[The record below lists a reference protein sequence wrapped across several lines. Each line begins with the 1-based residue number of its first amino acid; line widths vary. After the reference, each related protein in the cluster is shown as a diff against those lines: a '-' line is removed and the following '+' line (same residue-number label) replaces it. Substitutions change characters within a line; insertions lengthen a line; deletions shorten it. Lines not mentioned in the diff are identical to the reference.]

1 MRRYILALDQ
11 GTTSS
16 RAVLFDREA
25 RIAGFGHR
33 DLPQIYPR
41 PGWVEHEPDDIWN
54 TQLGA
59 ILDAIEAA
67 GADPDDIE
75 ALGITNQRE
84 TTIVWERASGKPIH
98 RAIVWQCRRTA
109 ELCERLKLVEGFEER
124 VRSSTGLVV
133 DAYFSATKIKWIL
146 DNVPGALARA
156 RAGELLFGTVDS
168 WLLWRLSAGAIHATD
183 ATNASRTMLFDTRSL
198 SWDERLL
205 ADLDIPRS
213 MLPEVRPSS
222 YVYGATDP
230 RLFGGREIPIAGVA
244 GDQHAALFGQAC
256 FAPGAAKNTYGTGC
270 FLMMNTG
277 SSRVPSARGL
287 LTTVAWQLPGRT
299 EYALEGSVFVAGAA
313 VQWLRDELG
322 LVREARETESVA
334 ASVSDSLGVYLVP
347 AFVGLGAPYWDMYAR
362 GTIVGLTR
370 GAGRSHLVRATLE
383 SIAYQTRDVL
393 RAIEDDSGIP
403 VRELKVDG
411 GASVNA
417 FLMQFQAD
425 ILGVSV
431 VRPRVIETSALGAAY
446 LAGLSVGFWKSTGEI
461 EGAWAGER
469 VFSPRMGVEERTR
482 LYGGWLRAVERA
494 RDWAR

>member
-213 MLPEVRPSS
+213 MLPEVLPSS
-222 YVYGATDP
+222 HVYGATDP

-461 EGAWAGER
+461 EGAWARER
-469 VFSPRMGVEERTR
+469 VFAPRMGVEERAR

>member
-67 GADPDDIE
+67 RADPDDIE

-213 MLPEVRPSS
+213 MLPEVQPSS

-469 VFSPRMGVEERTR
+469 VFAPRMGVEERTR